1 VQKARSHHGAWQ
13 AALGLLLAAAVAA
26 SARRRGLGVKL
37 GAGYLGGVIAGSGG
51 LFFLPLIA
59 GSLASMPFIEMMT
72 RGLPSMDMAIF
83 GGTAH
88 GNPLFVSALLPLGLI
103 ALGASHPR
111 LRGLVA
117 GIAAGVAA
125 HLLFFAVVP
134 VFDLRYVPGSAG
146 MLDSLWLVGNAAI
159 CAGLATLTLRR

>member
-1 VQKARSHHGAWQ
+1 MKKARTRDGMWQ
-13 AALGLLLAAAVAA
+13 AGLGLLLAMAVAG

-37 GAGYLGGVIAGSGG
+37 GAGYLGGVIAGAGG
-51 LFFLPLIA
+51 LFFLPLVA
-59 GSLASMPFIEMMT
+59 GSVASWPVVEMMT

-88 GNPLFVSALLPLGLI
+88 GSPLFMSALLPLGLI

-117 GIAAGVAA
+117 GVAVGVAA

-134 VFDLRYVPGSAG
+134 VFDLRWVPGTAG
-146 MLDSLWLVGNAAI
+146 MLDTLWLAGNAAL